1 MSKKCNKCGNYVDDT
16 ALFCTQCG
24 NKIPIV
30 SDETLKIERV
40 TFEKEQ
46 EELNK
51 RLAKMNNIKT
61 TSTNVPNT
69 NHNNQNSPNIA
80 NCTDGNIPLNKNITK
95 NNYAYN
101 MQYKMP
107 KAAINNYSQCA
118 TLDNTNSIFNIEK
131 IDNKCYIKLPLN
143 LTIILGIC
151 IVVLLLII
159 IVLILL

>member
-51 RLAKMNNIKT
+51 RLAKINNNKT
-61 TSTNVPNT
+61 TSTNIPNT
-69 NHNNQNSPNIA
+69 NYNNRNIPNIA
-80 NCTDGNIPLNKNITK
+80 NYDNVNIPLNKNITK
-95 NNYAYN
+95 NNYN

-107 KAAINNYSQCA
+107 KTAINNYNQC
-118 TLDNTNSIFNIEK
+118 TTFNNTNSILSIEK